1 MDSHATD
8 QFGNYKAF
16 SINGD
21 TYTPGDIV
29 VALIAAR
36 ALADAVNEAQAQRT
50 RADDAERRVRELEAE
65 VVPLRVLRALRKEQ
79 AIEANGALLVR
90 CEQAEQRVALLERE
104 RKMGGRGE

>member
-16 SINGD
+16 SINGH

-36 ALADAVNEAQAQRT
+36 ALADAVNEAQAQRI
-50 RADDAERRVRELEAE
+50 RADDAERW
-65 VVPLRVLRALRKEQ
+65 
-79 AIEANGALLVR
+79 
-90 CEQAEQRVALLERE
+90 VALLEAE
-104 RKMGGRGE
+104 RKTWHTNQE